1 MNFSLTPEQQS
12 IQDMAR
18 QFAKNSLAPYAS
30 VWDRDSFFP
39 VETIKNAGS
48 LGLGGLFIDEKF
60 GGTNLS
66 RTDGILIFE
75 ELSQGCVSTAAYLSI
90 HNMVGGLIQ
99 KFGTPTQHERWLPHL
114 SSLEWLSS
122 YCLTEPN
129 AGSDAASLQT
139 KAVRDGDYYIVNG
152 AKAFISGGGVSDFYL
167 CMVRTGEA
175 GARGISALIIEKN
188 TPGLS
193 FGQHEEKMGWR
204 SQPTTTVMFDN
215 CRVPA
220 ENLLGMEGS
229 GFKIAMTGLNGGRLN
244 IAACSLG
251 GGQFCFDAAKK
262 YVTERQQFG
271 AKIADFQAI
280 QFRLADMATD
290 LQAARLL
297 TYQAGFQLDTN
308 HPSAVLSCAM
318 AKRFATDAGSRVVD
332 QALQLHGG
340 YGYIKDY
347 QIERHLRDLRVHQ
360 ILEGTNE
367 VMRMIIARHIFA

>member
-18 QFAKNSLAPYAS
+18 QFAQNSFAPYADA
-30 VWDRDSFFP
+30 WDRDSFFP

-48 LGLGGLFIDEKF
+48 LGLGGLFIDEEF
-60 GGTNLS
+60 GGANLS
-66 RTDGILIFE
+66 RSDGILIFE

-99 KFGTPTQHERWLPHL
+99 KFGTPEQHKRWLPLL

-139 KAVRDGDYYIVNG
+139 KAVRDGDHYVVNG

-167 CMVRTGEA
+167 CMVRTGA
-175 GARGISALIIEKN
+175 SGARGISALIIEKN

-215 CRVPA
+215 CRIPA
-220 ENLLGMEGS
+220 ENLLGMEGA

-251 GGQFCFDAAKK
+251 GAQFCFNAAQK

-271 AKIADFQAI
+271 MKIGDFQAI

-297 TYQAGFQLDTN
+297 TYQAGFQLDTH

-318 AKRFATDAGSRVVD
+318 AKRFATDVGSRVVD

-347 QIERHLRDLRVHQ
+347 QIERYLRDLRVHQ

-367 VMRMIIARHIFA
+367 VMRMIIARHILS